1 MSPHVVVSSYLP
13 VSPLPLRA
21 VCFLLRLAKDYSHL
35 CFPQQVALS
44 SPDFPLMRGISDRS
58 VLPIYVNEL
67 FVTELALDSVV
78 FLVQALDFLAE
89 GRGDVF
95 AMLVALH

>member
-1 MSPHVVVSSYLP
+1 MSFRLFTKDTDP
-13 VSPLPLRA
+13 VATAGA
-21 VCFLLRLAKDYSHL
+21 V
-35 CFPQQVALS
+35 QVTVDS
-44 SPDFPLMRGISDRS
+44 KSVRISDRS

-78 FLVQALDFLAE
+78 FLVQTLDLLAQ
-89 GRGDVF
+89 GRSDVL